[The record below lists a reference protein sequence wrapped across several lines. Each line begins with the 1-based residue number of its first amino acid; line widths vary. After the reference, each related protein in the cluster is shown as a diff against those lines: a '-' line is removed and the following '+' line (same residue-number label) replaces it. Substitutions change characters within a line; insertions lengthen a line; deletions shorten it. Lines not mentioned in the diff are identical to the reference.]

1 MATSIRIAIAQANIS
16 PDVVTNGEHIR
27 DLMEHAS
34 KQEARLIHFSEGA
47 LSGYVKAQI
56 GDWAD
61 VDWSIVR
68 QEFRLIRDAARR
80 LGLWVVVGCNHELTY
95 PNRPHNSLFAISD
108 EGEIVTR
115 YDKRFCSAT
124 EIADWYSPGRVA
136 RTFDIDGFRFGF
148 ALCIEIQ
155 FMDVFAE
162 YERLDVDCILFSAYS
177 NDPMF
182 WTQVRGY
189 AACNNFWITVS
200 TPAQCS
206 HALPGGLI
214 GPDGEVIARCDASS
228 SSNVKI
234 VTLDRNDPKLE
245 MALNKARPWRRK
257 ARSGMIYVSQQV
269 ADDPRSTD
277 VSCE

>member
-1 MATSIRIAIAQANIS
+1 MTSSIRIAIAQTDIG
-16 PDVVTNGEHIR
+16 PDVSNNGEQIR
-27 DLMEHAS
+27 DLMEHAHT
-34 KQEARLIHFSEGA
+34 QGARLIHFPEGA
-47 LSGYVKAQI
+47 LSGYAKAQI
-56 GDWAD
+56 DNWAD
-61 VDWSIVR
+61 VDWSIIR
-68 QEFRLIRDAARR
+68 QEMRLVREAARR

-124 EIADWYSPGRVA
+124 EIDDWYSPGHAA
-136 RTFDIDGFRFGF
+136 RTFDVDGFRFGF
-148 ALCIEIQ
+148 VLCIEIQ
-155 FMDVFAE
+155 FMDIFSE
-162 YERLDVDCILFSAYS
+162 YEQLGVDCILFSAYS
-177 NDPMF
+177 DDPMF
-182 WTQVRGY
+182 WTQARGY

-206 HALPGGLI
+206 HALAGGLI

-228 SSNVKI
+228 SLNVKI
-234 VTLDRNDPKLE
+234 VTLDRKDPKLE
-245 MALNKARPWRRK
+245 MALNKARSWRRK